1 MELLFAAV
9 GLSLGIVSTMIAG
22 RFIFMRLEKQK
33 QTLENLLIEKE
44 TLLTNCK
51 ANIQEQEIA
60 LVRSLEKQN
69 QLQRI
74 EDQHRKI
81 SEEYQDLQVIYEKLK
96 TEYQHFRQ
104 TKEELSEDFKQL
116 TSELYEKRTK
126 EFQQSNTQHLEQFL
140 KPFKEQIKSFEEK
153 VHGESKERA
162 VLNQELKNLQ
172 NLNLQMRQDAINLT
186 NALKGGNKTQGNWG
200 EVVLERILEESGLS
214 KGREYEIQA
223 SLKDETGKRYQP
235 DVIVHLPD
243 KKDIIIDSKVS
254 LIAYERYI
262 SSEDKIEKDQA
273 IIEHLRSI
281 NSHIDELSKKSYEDL
296 VGVNSLDF
304 VLIFMPVEG
313 AFLSA
318 LEYDSS
324 FFSKAFEKNIM
335 VVSPSTLLV
344 TLRTIENIWRYEH
357 QNQNALQIAEKAG
370 GLYDKFVGFIV
381 DIEKIGKDLGRANE
395 SYDSALSKLSQG
407 KGNLVSRVEGLKKLG
422 VKTKKELSAAIE
434 KEALGYDT

>member
-243 KKDIIIDSKVS
+243 KKDI
-254 LIAYERYI
+254 
-262 SSEDKIEKDQA
+262 
-273 IIEHLRSI
+273 
-281 NSHIDELSKKSYEDL
+281 
-296 VGVNSLDF
+296 
-304 VLIFMPVEG
+304 
-313 AFLSA
+313 
-318 LEYDSS
+318 
-324 FFSKAFEKNIM
+324 
-335 VVSPSTLLV
+335 
-344 TLRTIENIWRYEH
+344 
-357 QNQNALQIAEKAG
+357 
-370 GLYDKFVGFIV
+370 
-381 DIEKIGKDLGRANE
+381 
-395 SYDSALSKLSQG
+395 
-407 KGNLVSRVEGLKKLG
+407 
-422 VKTKKELSAAIE
+422 
-434 KEALGYDT
+434 